1 MLWSEGSI
9 LGAVRLGALRDER
22 VGDAGPLSRL
32 AGLCGPLKRRQRRQ
46 TSWQRRGAARGGRRL
61 SRGRGGGV
69 SGSPLLSALSARWRR
84 RFDGRRAR
92 ARRGT
97 WPLSG
102 ARRVICAARARVR
115 LCCVRVLLVA
125 ATCLRPSLTQ
135 FPCCFRP
142 PQAYP
147 DATGAGEGGCF
158 RLPRKRPPL
167 RHADDPEYE
176 QSQATSQSED
186 SRSDVM
192 VSHRMLSS
200 ILL

>member
-102 ARRVICAARARVR
+102 ARRVICAARARGEA
-115 LCCVRVLLVA
+115 LLRARAVSG
-125 ATCLRPSLTQ
+125 CNL
-135 FPCCFRP
+135 P
-142 PQAYP
+142 PA
-147 DATGAGEGGCF
+147 
-158 RLPRKRPPL
+158 
-167 RHADDPEYE
+167 
-176 QSQATSQSED
+176 
-186 SRSDVM
+186 
-192 VSHRMLSS
+192 VSHAIPVLFPSS
-200 ILL
+200 AGVSGRHGRWRGRLLPPAEEATPSTPC